1 MTDTYTILTLSP
13 GSTSTKVA
21 VFKDREQ
28 VFKSNV
34 RHDPDELVR
43 FDQAREQLDYR
54 IAAIMEELDKNNI
67 DLSDID
73 AFSGYCGGMGP
84 TIGGIFAIDET
95 VCDHVLNG
103 GFNHPAILGAPIL
116 YRFAQQV
123 GKPAYAV
130 NQPDTDELIDV
141 ARITGFPGVYRKSHV
156 HCLNQKEC
164 AIRYASEIGRDYND
178 VNIIVAHVGG
188 GLSVAAHNHGR
199 MIDTNDVL
207 EGSGPFAPNRSGAV
221 PLMPVVK
228 LCYDGSHQMA
238 EVKDIIGKTGGLKG
252 LLGTD
257 DALQIDKRIAEED
270 EWARLVFDAMAYQ
283 VSKTIGGFAAALEG
297 NVDGIVLT
305 GGVSNDEYFTSHIER
320 HVGWIAPIK
329 VYGGDFEME
338 ALAAGALRA
347 LSGAEAVMSYSGK
360 PSWAGFTIKGAIAA
374 IE

>member
-1 MTDTYTILTLSP
+1 MKDAFAILTLSP

-21 VFKDREQ
+21 VFKNDEQ
-28 VFKSNV
+28 IFKSNV
-34 RHDPDELVR
+34 RHDPGELER
-43 FDQAREQLDYR
+43 FDQAKEQLGYR
-54 IAAIMEELDKNNI
+54 VAAIMGELDENGI
-67 DLSDID
+67 ELSDID

-116 YRFAQQV
+116 YKFAQQV

-130 NQPDTDELIDV
+130 NQPDTDELMDV

-164 AIRYASEIGRDYND
+164 AMRYALEIGRDYDD
-178 VNIIVAHVGG
+178 VNVIVAHVGG

-207 EGSGPFAPNRSGAV
+207 EGSGPFAPNRSGDV
-221 PLMPVVK
+221 PLMPIVR
-228 LCYDGSHQMA
+228 LCYDGIHRMA
-238 EVKDIIGKTGGLKG
+238 GVEDVIGKTGGLKG

-257 DALQIDKRIAEED
+257 DALQIDRRIAEGD

-283 VSKTIGGFAAALEG
+283 VSKAIGGFAAALAG

-305 GGVSNDEYFTSHIER
+305 GGVSNDEYFTSSIER
-320 HVGWIAPIK
+320 HVGWIAPIR

-347 LSGAEAVMSYSGK
+347 LSGAEVVMRYSGE
-360 PSWAGFTIKGAIAA
+360 PSWTGFAMAGAIAA
-374 IE
+374 IG